1 MLNILL
7 KTDNLLIAQ
16 SYAYGEHYAKDKNDY
31 GFNLALHVND
41 NAERVLKN
49 RATFLTLLNKQSNN
63 SIKTLLWL
71 NQIHGND
78 VYQVG
83 DTLPI
88 APPNADAMMTDKA
101 GVGLCIMTA
110 DCVPI
115 VLFVK
120 DEQGNIG
127 QIANIHAGWQG
138 LVKGI
143 VVDAYQ
149 KFAKKMPIYA
159 YVGVCISGGCYEI
172 PVAMANDILNK
183 CQAQFNLSADDIKA
197 TMTIKNDEKVLFS
210 VGELAKLQLQSLG
223 VTVLNDKIE
232 CTYMGNY
239 FSHRKAT
246 HENKANTGRMAMV
259 VVKL

>member
-7 KTDNLLIAQ
+7 KTDHLMIAQ
-16 SYAYGEHYAKDKNDY
+16 SYAYGEQYSNDKNDY
-31 GFNLALHVND
+31 GFNLALHVKD
-41 NAERVLKN
+41 NAKQVLKN
-49 RATFLTLLNKQSNN
+49 RMTFLTLLNEQSDNR
-63 SIKTLLWL
+63 IKTLLWL

-78 VYQVG
+78 VYQVSK
-83 DTLPI
+83 TMPI
-88 APPNADAMMTDKA
+88 TPPSADASITDRA

-115 VLFVK
+115 VLFAK

-143 VVDAYQ
+143 ISNTYQ
-149 KFAKKMPIYA
+149 KFDNKTPIYA
-159 YVGVCISGGCYEI
+159 YIGACISGGCYEI
-172 PVAMANDILNK
+172 PQAMANDIIDN
-183 CQAQFNLSADDIKA
+183 CQAQFNLSADDIKS
-197 TMTIKNDEKVLFS
+197 TMTIKNDEKALFA

-223 VTVLNDKIE
+223 VTVLNENIE
-232 CTYMGNY
+232 CTYTGNY

-246 HENKANTGRMAMV
+246 HENKTNTGRMAMV